1 MDKVGSFFLP
11 PNLLKSPN
19 IDVFLYCIIMPS
31 RYHPQGKAAI
41 ALLTEVSLYGYR
53 LMEINTSL
61 MRQPV
66 YYGKLVRY
74 KRQKDCIFV
83 QGCSCPPLKVFKLK
97 WT

>member
-1 MDKVGSFFLP
+1 MFRKIMFQVFKWIRWAVFLP

-66 YYGKLVRY
+66 Y
-74 KRQKDCIFV
+74 
-83 QGCSCPPLKVFKLK
+83 
-97 WT
+97 

>member
-1 MDKVGSFFLP
+1 MFRKIMFQVFKWIRWAVFFTTQP
-11 PNLLKSPN
+11 PEISIYRRLS
-19 IDVFLYCIIMPS
+19 CIMMPS
-31 RYHPQGKAAI
+31 RYHPRGKAAI

-83 QGCSCPPLKVFKLK
+83 
-97 WT
+97 